1 MLAACT
7 RIVGVEPQNRIKT
20 IERLADGGLAV
31 EFHTGERGI
40 ISKDDP
46 EVQAFAVYSVL
57 GEL

>member
-1 MLAACT
+1 MSAAST
-7 RIVGVEPQNRIKT
+7 RIVDVKPQNRIKT

-31 EFHTGERGI
+31 KSHTGERGI

-57 GEL
+57 AEL

>member
-1 MLAACT
+1 MSAAST
-7 RIVGVEPQNRIKT
+7 RIVDVKPQNRIKT

-31 EFHTGERGI
+31 QFHTGERGI

-57 GEL
+57 AEL